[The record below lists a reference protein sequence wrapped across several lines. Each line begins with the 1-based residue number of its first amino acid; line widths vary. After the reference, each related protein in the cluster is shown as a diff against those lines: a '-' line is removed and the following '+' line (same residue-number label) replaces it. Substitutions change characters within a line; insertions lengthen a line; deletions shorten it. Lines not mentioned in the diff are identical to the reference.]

1 MSLSV
6 GGYHPGYIHPGPM
19 GVTSPHEFYAAQYP
33 AQTVRYPD
41 YNVSDR
47 TYFHNWVLSGT
58 PEIPMSPE
66 SYGHTHGQ
74 TDMLAHIPYDAY
86 QSPFVGERCVKRKV
100 NASKKERRR
109 TQSLNNA
116 FTNLRDC
123 IPNVP
128 SDTKL
133 SKIKTLRLAISY
145 ISYLMDILKKD
156 DPKLT
161 EKGFKAEISRKRE
174 RHHIDM
180 DKIRKMDKA
189 ATTKEEDEN
198 VSPSQ
203 SKKDKRSGWPEHVW
217 ASELKTSE

>member
-6 GGYHPGYIHPGPM
+6 GGYHPGYGHPGPM
-19 GVTSPHEFYAAQYP
+19 GVTTAHEFYGSPYQAQ
-33 AQTVRYPD
+33 AMRYPD

-47 TYFHNWVLSGT
+47 NYFHNWVLSGT
-58 PEIPMSPE
+58 PEVAMSPDA
-66 SYGHTHGQ
+66 YGHHGG
-74 TDMLAHIPYDAY
+74 DMLTHMSYDAFGN
-86 QSPFVGERCVKRKV
+86 PFVGERCVKRKV

-180 DKIRKMDKA
+180 DKIRKLDKA
-189 ATTKEEDEN
+189 KEEDEN
-198 VSPSQ
+198 TSPSP

>member
-6 GGYHPGYIHPGPM
+6 GGFHPGYTHPGPM
-19 GVTSPHEFYAAQYP
+19 GVTSAQEFYSQY
-33 AQTVRYPD
+33 QQMRYPD
-41 YNVSDR
+41 YYDR
-47 TYFHNWVLSGT
+47 NYFHNWVLSGT
-58 PEIPMSPE
+58 PEIPMSPDPYVHDPPPVDYGGGVYPHVQFE
-66 SYGHTHGQ
+66 SYTNQ
-74 TDMLAHIPYDAY
+74 Y
-86 QSPFVGERCVKRKV
+86 GERCIKRKV

-116 FTNLRDC
+116 FTQLRDC

-145 ISYLMDILKKD
+145 ISYLMDILSKD

-174 RHHIDM
+174 RHDIS
-180 DKIRKMDKA
+180 KLKEFENLKP
-189 ATTKEEDEN
+189 KEEKT
-198 VSPSQ
+198 SPLSAD

-217 ASELKTSE
+217 ASELKQTD

>member
-1 MSLSV
+1 MSISV
-6 GGYHPGYIHPGPM
+6 GGYHPGYAHPGPM
-19 GVTSPHEFYAAQYP
+19 GVTSAHEFYAAQYP
-33 AQTVRYPD
+33 GQTVRYPD
-41 YNVSDR
+41 YNVGDR
-47 TYFHNWVLSGT
+47 SYFHNWVLSGT

-66 SYGHTHGQ
+66 SYGHPHGQ
-74 TDMLAHIPYDAY
+74 GDMLAHIPYDAY
-86 QSPFVGERCVKRKV
+86 QNPFGGERCVKRKV

-180 DKIRKMDKA
+180 DKIRKMD
-189 ATTKEEDEN
+189 
-198 VSPSQ
+198 VSVYSCY
-203 SKKDKRSGWPEHVW
+203 V
-217 ASELKTSE
+217 

>member
-6 GGYHPGYIHPGPM
+6 GGFHPGYTHPGPM
-19 GVTSPHEFYAAQYP
+19 GVSSAQEFYSQY
-33 AQTVRYPD
+33 QQMRYPD
-41 YNVSDR
+41 YYDR
-47 TYFHNWVLSGT
+47 NYFHNWVLSGT
-58 PEIPMSPE
+58 PEIPMSPDPYGHDPTPGDYSVFPHAQFE
-66 SYGHTHGQ
+66 SYTNQ
-74 TDMLAHIPYDAY
+74 
-86 QSPFVGERCVKRKV
+86 FGERCVKRKV

-116 FTNLRDC
+116 FTQLRDC

-145 ISYLMDILKKD
+145 ISYLMDILSKD

-174 RHHIDM
+174 RHDIS
-180 DKIRKMDKA
+180 KLKEFEKLKE
-189 ATTKEEDEN
+189 KEEN
-198 VSPSQ
+198 ISPPSSD

-217 ASELKTSE
+217 ASELKPAE

>member
-6 GGYHPGYIHPGPM
+6 GGYHPGYTHPGPM
-19 GVTSPHEFYAAQYP
+19 GVTSTHDFYAAQYP
-33 AQTVRYPD
+33 APAMRYPD

-47 TYFHNWVLSGT
+47 NYFHNWVLSGT
-58 PEIPMSPE
+58 PEIPMSPDP
-66 SYGHTHGQ
+66 YGHRVHVQ
-74 TDMLAHIPYDAY
+74 NDMLSHVPYDTY
-86 QSPFVGERCVKRKV
+86 SEHFGERCIKRKV

-180 DKIRKMDKA
+180 K
-189 ATTKEEDEN
+189 TLKEIE
-198 VSPSQ
+198 VSIKSIY
-203 SKKDKRSGWPEHVW
+203 
-217 ASELKTSE
+217 LNF